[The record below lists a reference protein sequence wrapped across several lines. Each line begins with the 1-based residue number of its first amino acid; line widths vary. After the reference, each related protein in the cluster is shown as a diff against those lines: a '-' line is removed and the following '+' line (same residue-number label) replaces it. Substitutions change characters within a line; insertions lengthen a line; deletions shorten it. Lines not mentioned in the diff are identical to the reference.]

1 MTASENT
8 LTYDAFVSEL
18 LQLLSP
24 LFPGNRSVAQEFSAD
39 RLDNTDSATLYGT
52 QALAFMEVIGIAK
65 EHLDIADG
73 SYVLGKTL
81 VREEPMLGHSAYAR
95 NINRWKHS
103 EKPTLPR
110 KKKPRMDFVI
120 IATCWLYAWGDR
132 RLATSDTYRAVRR
145 TVWEWAGGD
154 VSHNDV
160 TPETMVTRLWQM
172 SVNAYAASHE
182 LYKRCPDTLY
192 ACAQSCRRIS

>member
-1 MTASENT
+1 MHVCRRDDLTASENT
-8 LTYDAFVSEL
+8 LTYDAFVSDL

-52 QALAFMEVIGIAK
+52 QARAFMAVVGVAK
-65 EHLDIADG
+65 DHLDIADG
-73 SYVLGKTL
+73 SYLLGETL
-81 VREEPMLGHSAYAR
+81 VNKEPMLGHSAYAR
-95 NINRWKHS
+95 NINRWRHS

-120 IATCWLYAWGDR
+120 IATCWLYAWGDG

-145 TVWEWAGGD
+145 TVWEWTGGD
-154 VSHNDV
+154 EGLKGV
-160 TPETMVTRLWQM
+160 TPETMVTKLWQM
-172 SVNAYAASHE
+172 SVDAYASSRE
-182 LYKRCPDTLY
+182 LHKRR
-192 ACAQSCRRIS
+192 S